1 MRTRTLDRRHTRSG
15 VYPLGHGCA
24 HIYNV
29 SDLGLRVF
37 VSAALPTEPLGY
49 IGYVIYDII
58 YK

>member
-1 MRTRTLDRRHTRSG
+1 MRTRTLDRGYTRSAAF
-15 VYPLGHGCA
+15 PLGHGCA

-29 SDLGLRVF
+29 NNLGLRVF
-37 VSAALPTEPLGY
+37 VSAALPTEPMGY